1 MINVSVTVT
10 DTGMLTEFYDGR
22 PSALEIKDGT
32 FTAFYV
38 GESKTLLSEDVMLGA
53 VTFGHKAMQAA
64 ITAINELVAEVG
76 VEAWGWEAAP
86 EDEDLK
92 AKKFVLS
99 DESLFQKQL
108 DMAEVRN
115 QIENKV
121 KEIEGQLKV
130 DKYRIQEP
138 LINKLREIINET
150 GREQGFTMILQRGAA
165 GVIYTREARDSTDL
179 IIAQYNKK

>member
-1 MINVSVTVT
+1 MKVHNAVV
-10 DTGMLTEFYDGR
+10 
-22 PSALEIKDGT
+22 A
-32 FTAFYV
+32 
-38 GESKTLLSEDVMLGA
+38 LGA
-53 VTFGHKAMQAA
+53 LALLVVGTAAQDEPIKIGVVDLDQAISSTEDGKAAREEMARKQREAEAQIAPLYERYQA
-64 ITAINELVAEVG
+64 L
-76 VEAWGWEAAP
+76 
-86 EDEDLK
+86 DEDLK

-130 DKYRIQEP
+130 DKFRIQEP
-138 LINKLREIINET
+138 LLNKLRQIINET
-150 GREQGFTMILQRGAA
+150 GRDQGFTLILQRGAA
-165 GVIYTREARDSTDL
+165 GVIYTREALDITDL